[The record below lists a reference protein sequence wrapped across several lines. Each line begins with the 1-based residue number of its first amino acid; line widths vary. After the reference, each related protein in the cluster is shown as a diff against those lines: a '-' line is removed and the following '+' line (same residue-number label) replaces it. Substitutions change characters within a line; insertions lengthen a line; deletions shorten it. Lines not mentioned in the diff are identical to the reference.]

1 MCTFASYMD
10 KTRYRYWQLEG
21 CGLCGT
27 THLRECIGRSVDL
40 NGWTLLLCTDGR
52 ATASINFKKQ
62 AIRKGDIVFLPYDM
76 HFISLQVSRSF
87 SAEYLS
93 VSMEIADDAF
103 FRIAYSSFWDFL
115 YEHPVQPTTTEQYD
129 LLKQWYRQT
138 EWMLRYGDK
147 KRVAEML
154 TNNLYNLM
162 NMILMEVEKY
172 QADEMTAQN
181 KNRSWSLIGQ
191 FSILV
196 SRYYTRYREV
206 KFYADKLNIT
216 PDYLYKLTY
225 RQSGITPKEMIDR
238 QVVTAIKALLSSTDM
253 SIKNIASE
261 LNFEDSPYMCRYFRR
276 MTGLSPMEYR
286 NESKH
291 TMIE

>member
-1 MCTFASYMD
+1 MD

-40 NGWTLLLCTDGR
+40 NGWTLLLCTDGY

-76 HFISLQVSRSF
+76 HFIPLWVSGYF
-87 SAEYLS
+87 SATYLC
-93 VSMEIADDAF
+93 VSMKVADDAF

-115 YEHPVQPTTTEQYD
+115 YEYPVQPTTAEQFD
-129 LLKQWYRQT
+129 LLKQWYRQN
-138 EWMLRYGDK
+138 EWILRYGDK

-162 NMILMEVEKY
+162 NMILMEVEKS
-172 QADEMTAQN
+172 QSDEMTAQS

-191 FSILV
+191 FSMLV
-196 SRYYTRYREV
+196 SRYYIRHREV
-206 KFYADKLNIT
+206 KFYADKLHIT

-225 RQSGITPKEMIDR
+225 RQSGITPKELIDR
-238 QVVTAIKALLSSTDM
+238 QVVTAIKTLLSSTDM

-286 NESKH
+286 NETKH
-291 TMIE
+291 IMNEQE